1 MYIDEHGRKILV
13 GQEALDHFAKG
24 ISRLLENRKLHYR
37 TTFQDLPVSVENK
50 KGSIRRG
57 VDPDGEE
64 WKTKMKVPYGY
75 IPGTKGADGD
85 AVDCF
90 VGPYEDAAYAYV
102 VHSNNLETGEFDEDK
117 VMLGFR
123 DAESAKRVF
132 IQHYDDPKFFGG
144 MDEIPMWKF
153 RDMVWMKK
161 HTEKKLVA
169 AVRESQRFR
178 ESVVGIKAVIEGMP
192 IFIFVAT
199 GNPKKQQENP
209 SKTPT
214 FDQGYMPAGM
224 FATGSLTRE
233 VEKNYGGQAHIF
245 TSRKRM
251 KRAILGHHQDI
262 MVDPNVREQASLQ
275 VPEEYFEDPVDEAG
289 VKGMKWGSK
298 KGKEPSKKWGSDKRA
313 SLAEL
318 PPAKS
323 SDLAQAL
330 RTENL
335 AIRGRIRDGHWSDA
349 QVKKARDR
357 ISQNEEMIA
366 HYDQQREAREHGVGG
381 MKWGVRH
388 VRKDAAGQKHPT
400 TGKPQHAMKRDLLHD
415 PKTLSMMQHVSKGQA
430 ALAHYN
436 AQRASA
442 KANGQPTKDP
452 KSAHQ
457 EALNAMVRQLG
468 WKLAGTAGRAV
479 GLGGVVD
486 HVQSILRSPAGQ
498 KLFLNTDNQGNHS
511 MSMDKKG
518 KRKIRTSRESGS
530 FDRRMGRFLREAGR
544 VYYARSMQRYDSSRE
559 ADDLALLEEAFP
571 GDKIDFPGTNRH
583 ASLGMGHFHKK
594 INKAREVVISPL
606 RRRRITAGVFS
617 EAQHALHKGKKVHML
632 YEGRL
637 RRVKR
642 LELLEDGNPSGEYAR
657 VILKKERKRGTN

>member
-1 MYIDEHGRKILV
+1 VYIDEHGRKILV

-37 TTFQDLPVSVENK
+37 TTFQDLPISVENR

-57 VDPDGEE
+57 KDPDGNE
-64 WKTKMKVPYGY
+64 WETKHKVPYGY
-75 IPGTKGADGD
+75 IPGTQGPDGD
-85 AVDCF
+85 AVDVF
-90 VGPYEDAAYAYV
+90 VGKNPDAAFAYV
-102 VHSNNLETGEFDEDK
+102 IHINNPKTGEYDEYK
-117 VMLGFR
+117 VFLGFDTAS
-123 DAESAKRVF
+123 DAVSCFRN
-132 IQHYDDPKFFGG
+132 HYDEPHKFFRRI
-144 MDEIPMWKF
+144 EQIPMWKF
-153 RDMVWMKK
+153 QNKIWVKK
-161 HTEKKLVA
+161 ETAKRLVA
-169 AVRESQRFR
+169 STRFFESKKGGEEVRIPLTILIR
-178 ESVVGIKAVIEGMP
+178 VVSRKLKKGSKSGA
-192 IFIFVAT
+192 
-199 GNPKKQQENP
+199 KQQG
-209 SKTPT
+209 K
-214 FDQGYMPAGM
+214 QAYIPAGM
-224 FATGSLTRE
+224 FSVDALAESKAGASLQVPQE
-233 VEKNYGGQAHIF
+233 YFGEDQPNYGGQAHIF
-245 TSRKRM
+245 TGKREL
-251 KRAILGHHQDI
+251 LGHHQDI
-262 MVDPNVREQASLQ
+262 MLDPQTREGG
-275 VPEEYFEDPVDEAG
+275 P
-289 VKGMKWGSK
+289 GSGPR
-298 KGKEPSKKWGSDKRA
+298 KGKGKKEPPKKWGSDKRA
-313 SLAEL
+313 ALSEL
-318 PPAKS
+318 PPAKA

-335 AIRGRIRDGHWSDA
+335 AIRERIRSGHWSDA
-349 QVKKARDR
+349 QIKSARDR

-436 AQRASA
+436 AQRANA

-457 EALNAMVRQLG
+457 DALNAMVKELG
-468 WKLAGTAGRAV
+468 WKLAGAAGRAV
-479 GLGGVVD
+479 GLGGAVD
-486 HVQSILRSPAGQ
+486 HIQSILRSPSGQ
-498 KLFLNTDNQGNHS
+498 KLFLNTDKQGNHS

-518 KRKIRTSRESGS
+518 NRKIRTSRESGS
-530 FDRRMGRFLREAGR
+530 FDRKMGRFLREAGR
-544 VYYARSMQRYDSSRE
+544 IYYARSMQNYGSNRE
-559 ADDLALLEEAFP
+559 ADDLDLLEESFP
-571 GDKIDFPGTNRH
+571 GDKIDFPGTKRH

-657 VILKKERKRGTN
+657 VILRKEKKSKS